1 MKTDTAGSASE
12 ALMQSDLSELGM
24 AARKLANHVIIGLSG
39 GLGLGFLGNI
49 FKWLAFAAAVYL
61 LVLDRTNWKTK
72 MLTGLLIPY
81 IFFTLPDILFN
92 LVRGEIGAW
101 IAFVAVILQLF
112 FPQHFREWL
121 EMPSALILLTVVAP
135 SLIADTF
142 RNNFVGV
149 GICLVV
155 GCYLL
160 QEHIRASGGFKAA
173 FSKANGV
180 SNTIGIVLLFIYPVW
195 ALVTMIF

>member
-24 AARKLANHVIIGLSG
+24 AARKLVNHAIIGLSG